1 MDFLI
6 QFINEYGT
14 AILYA
19 IITAIAG
26 YIGIVLKNAVEKYLN
41 TKTKRDVAKS
51 VVQFV
56 NQVYKDIHGEEK
68 LNEAMKAFSE
78 ILAEKGISI
87 TELEMKVLLEAAVR
101 EINDKLS
108 KVADVTD
115 RTKYAEISPEIS
127 E

>member
-87 TELEMKVLLEAAVR
+87 TELEMKVLLESAVR

-115 RTKYAEISPEIS
+115 GTKYAEISPEIS

>member
-19 IITAIAG
+19 VITAIAG

-87 TELEMKVLLEAAVR
+87 TELEMKVLLESAVR

-115 RTKYAEISPEIS
+115 GTKCAEISPEIS

>member
-1 MDFLI
+1 MELLTE
-6 QFINEYGT
+6 FINEYGT
-14 AILYA
+14 TILYA

-26 YIGIVLKNAVEKYLN
+26 YVGIVLKNAVEKYLN

-78 ILAEKGISI
+78 ILAEKGINI

-101 EINDKLS
+101 EVNDELG
-108 KVADVTD
+108 KVSDVI
-115 RTKYAEISPEIS
+115 ECVGEEIS

>member
-19 IITAIAG
+19 VITAIAG

-115 RTKYAEISPEIS
+115 GTKYVEVSPEIS

>member
-19 IITAIAG
+19 VITAIAG

-115 RTKYAEISPEIS
+115 GTKYAEISPEIS

>member
-115 RTKYAEISPEIS
+115 GTKYAEISPEIS

>member
-1 MDFLI
+1 MELLTE
-6 QFINEYGT
+6 FINEYGT
-14 AILYA
+14 TILYA

-26 YIGIVLKNAVEKYLN
+26 YVGIVLKNAVEKYLN

-56 NQVYKDIHGEEK
+56 NQVYTDIHGEEK

-78 ILAEKGISI
+78 ILAEKGINI

-101 EINDKLS
+101 EVNDELG
-108 KVADVTD
+108 KVFDLTENTD
-115 RTKYAEISPEIS
+115 EEIS

>member
-14 AILYA
+14 TILYA
-19 IITAIAG
+19 VITAIAG

-108 KVADVTD
+108 EVADVTD
-115 RTKYAEISPEIS
+115 GTKYAEISPEIS